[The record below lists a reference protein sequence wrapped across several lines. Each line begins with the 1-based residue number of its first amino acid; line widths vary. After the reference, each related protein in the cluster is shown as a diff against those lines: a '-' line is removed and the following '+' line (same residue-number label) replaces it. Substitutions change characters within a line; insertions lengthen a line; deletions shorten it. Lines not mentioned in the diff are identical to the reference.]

1 MIGNPIWDYTH
12 QCDHTELRE
21 ILNFR
26 RLEVLDPDKTL
37 NVSGKMSR
45 NALIRIK
52 CTLTSRGRN
61 VNIKSASY
69 KVIKWF
75 LNLIFY
81 EIIFYMILFVFQGYQ
96 HSWSHCS

>member
-12 QCDHTELRE
+12 QCDHIELRDF
-21 ILNFR
+21 LNIR
-26 RLEVLDPDKTL
+26 RLDQTIDD
-37 NVSGKMSR
+37 SGRMSR

-69 KVIKWF
+69 KVNSIVYQ
-75 LNLIFY
+75 LIIPRNRF
-81 EIIFYMILFVFQGYQ
+81 
-96 HSWSHCS
+96 